1 MRAQLLLFVCHLE
14 DVVIYFVSVNNPVTV
29 HFEVHSEVAQFQFR
43 QYTSHAACAPAPIG
57 GGEAEDPGVF
67 SVYVVANVCCCTSA
81 VLP

>member
-1 MRAQLLLFVCHLE
+1 MRAQLLLFSRHLE
-14 DVVIYFVSVNNPVTV
+14 DLVIHFVTLTNPV
-29 HFEVHSEVAQFQFR
+29 HLEVAQFQFR